1 MSRSCCDNAQSIGNT
16 PQIAR
21 DRLAQGLQWAT
32 QSRPKAIALLSGGLD
47 STLAIKM
54 MLEQD
59 VEIMAV
65 NFVSP
70 FCTCSPRREGT
81 CHLASAVARR
91 LGVKIRVLDKGM
103 EYLKIVEHPRFGYG
117 RGMNPCLDCRIFML
131 KRATAIME
139 EEKAQFIVTGE
150 VLGQRPMS
158 QHRSALDLVERE
170 SGLTGRILRPLS
182 AHWLRPTIP
191 EQNGWV
197 DRTRLLAIRGR
208 SRSAQL
214 SLAKQKSVD
223 LFGCPSGG
231 CLLTDPVIARRL
243 KDLFR
248 YSPEYDMRDVKLV
261 TFGRHFRL
269 HPGLKVIL
277 GRNQAENDRLQQIG
291 AEWPRLE
298 IADAPGP
305 VMLIRGTMCD
315 GAKRPLARLLRHFAP
330 RVTVETVTFRW
341 TCGERREN
349 WNVSGVEEDEE
360 LTRWS
365 I

>member
-1 MSRSCCDNAQSIGNT
+1 
-16 PQIAR
+16 
-21 DRLAQGLQWAT
+21 
-32 QSRPKAIALLSGGLD
+32 
-47 STLAIKM
+47 
-54 MLEQD
+54 
-59 VEIMAV
+59 
-65 NFVSP
+65 
-70 FCTCSPRREGT
+70 
-81 CHLASAVARR
+81 
-91 LGVKIRVLDKGM
+91 M

-131 KRATAIME
+131 KKAAVIME
-139 EEKAQFIVTGE
+139 EVQAQFIVTGE

-158 QHRSALDLVERE
+158 QHRSALDLIERE
-170 SGLTGRILRPLS
+170 SGLMGRILRPLS

-197 DRTRLLAIRGR
+197 DRARLLAICGR

-214 SLAKQKSVD
+214 ALAKQNSVD

-248 YSPEYDMRDVKLV
+248 YSPEYDMRDITLV

-277 GRNQAENDRLQQIG
+277 GRNQTENDRLQQIG
-291 AEWPRLE
+291 VQWPRLE
-298 IADAPGP
+298 IADTPGP
-305 VMLIRGTMCD
+305 VMLIRGTMCV

-330 RVTVETVTFRW
+330 KATAETISFRW

-349 WNVSGVEEDEE
+349 WNVCGVEEDKDMI
-360 LTRWS
+360 RWS

>member
-1 MSRSCCDNAQSIGNT
+1 MIATRALIGADNMGRSCN
-16 PQIAR
+16 PM
-21 DRLAQGLQWAT
+21 
-32 QSRPKAIALLSGGLD
+32 SRPKAMALLSGGLD

-59 VEIMAV
+59 VEIVAV

-81 CHLASAVARR
+81 CRLAAAVARR
-91 LGVKIRVLDKGM
+91 LGVKLRVLDKGV

-131 KRATAIME
+131 KKAAALME

-158 QHRSALDLVERE
+158 QHRSALDLIERE

-191 EQNGWV
+191 EQNGCL
-197 DRTRLLAIRGR
+197 DRARLLAIRGR

-214 SLAKQKSVD
+214 ALAKREGVD

-231 CLLTDPVIARRL
+231 CLLTDPAIAKRL
-243 KDLFR
+243 KDTFR
-248 YSPEYDMRDVKLV
+248 FLPDYDMRDAQLAA
-261 TFGRHFRL
+261 FGRHFRL
-269 HPGLKVIL
+269 HAGLKVIM
-277 GRNQAENDRLQQIG
+277 GRNEEENNRLEQIG
-291 AEWPRLE
+291 AEWPKIELAE
-298 IADAPGP
+298 MPGP
-305 VMLIRGTMCD
+305 LMLLRGTMRETD
-315 GAKRPLARLLRHFAP
+315 KPTLGRLIRHYARKATDEIMTIQLKS
-330 RVTVETVTFRW
+330 
-341 TCGERREN
+341 GMRRET
-349 WNVSGVEEDEE
+349 WPVSDIATEQEID
-360 LTRWS
+360 RWKIS
-365 I
+365 GNLKATKP